1 MAAEKSDVERE
12 LIDLKREVIESRNL
26 VIKTDNLLKNL
37 HAELKSVG
45 KRQED
50 FQRKTWFS
58 SGVAYAIFAALCVA
72 GALGISSARV
82 AAAGADKDRYE
93 KTIADLTTQLDKQKQ
108 DLAASQAASRQ
119 ATDVFR
125 MMTQLPGDERLKGVD
140 AFAKMDLSKLSS
152 LERQALLDKAENLRV
167 EIGQTA
173 FERGKAAFRR
183 NDMRAVSTE
192 LTRFLAMNPSKDDAL
207 DASFFL
213 GVAQNQLREYDKAAA
228 TLSSFV
234 EGNKKSRS
242 RDYAMLLLAHSYEQ
256 TGQLQKA
263 VDTARDALGTY
274 PNSEFASQLRGRLA
288 TARRAMN
295 ASGGPT
301 LPAPAPAAATAP
313 AAAAPAAQPAQ

>member
-37 HAELKSVG
+37 HAELKAVG

-50 FQRKTWFS
+50 FQKKTWFS

-93 KTIADLTTQLDKQKQ
+93 KTIADLTGQLEQQKQ
-108 DLAASQAASRQ
+108 ELAVSQAASRQ
-119 ATDVFR
+119 ATDVYR
-125 MMTQLPGDERLKGVD
+125 MMTQLPGDERLKGID
-140 AFAKMDLSKLSS
+140 AFAKMDVNKLSPF
-152 LERQALLDKAENLRV
+152 ERQALRDRADGLRA

-173 FERGKAAFRR
+173 FERGKSAFRR
-183 NDMRAVSTE
+183 NDMGGVATE
-192 LTRFLAMNPSKDDAL
+192 LTRFLAMNPAPADAL

-213 GVAQNQLREYDKAAA
+213 GVAQNQLRQHDKAVA
-228 TLSSFV
+228 TLSAFV
-234 EGNKKSRS
+234 DGDKKSRS
-242 RDYAMLLLAHSYEQ
+242 RDYAMLLLSQSYEQ

-263 VDTARDALGTY
+263 ADTAREALGQY

-288 TARRAMN
+288 TAKRAMN
-295 ASGGPT
+295 AGGAPA
-301 LPAPAPAAATAP
+301 LPAPVAAPAPAAAP
-313 AAAAPAAQPAQ
+313 AAAAQPAQ